1 MSKFK
6 SGFVGIIG
14 RPNVGKSTFLNALIG
29 EKIAITSD
37 KPQTTR
43 NQIIGI
49 KNLDDAQIIFI
60 DTPGI
65 HKPKHALGTY
75 LDTQALSAISSV
87 DVLLYM
93 VDKPYT
99 KAADHIIKHF
109 KTLDI
114 PVFLVINKLD
124 LHKSKTTTDEII
136 LSYLDEYP
144 FGGVYPISS
153 LTGQNINH
161 LLNDIVKNLD
171 EGQLY
176 YTEDVTTTQSD
187 FVRMAEIIRE
197 KVLHHTKEEVPHAVG
212 VIIEQAGF
220 EAGIYVVYA
229 TIIVERSSQ
238 KSIIIGKGGRMLKRI
253 GKEARKDI
261 NDTLETQIHLNLWVK
276 VKKDWRNRPQDLKGL
291 GYDA

>member
-43 NQIIGI
+43 NQIFGV
-49 KNLDDAQIIFI
+49 KNLEDAQIIFI

-65 HKPKHALGTY
+65 HKPKHALGSY
-75 LDTQALSAISSV
+75 LDTQAISAISSV

-99 KAADHIIKHF
+99 EAANHIIKHF
-109 KTLDI
+109 KALDI

-124 LHKSKTTTDEII
+124 LHKDKTNTDQII
-136 LSYLDEYP
+136 LSYLDTYP
-144 FGGVYPISS
+144 FDGVYPISS
-153 LTGQNINH
+153 LTKQNIDY
-161 LLNDIVKNLD
+161 LLSDIIDHLD
-171 EGQLY
+171 EGMPY
-176 YTEDVTTTQSD
+176 YEEDIRTTQSD

-212 VIIEQAGF
+212 VVIEQAGY
-220 EAGIYVVYA
+220 ESGIYVVYS

-238 KSIIIGKGGRMLKRI
+238 KSIIIGKGGRMLKKI

-261 NDTLETQIHLNLWVK
+261 NDTLETQIHLNMWVK